1 MNHKD
6 CIVKSL
12 LFTTWKLIID
22 LVVLVADSKC
32 VLWAIV
38 CPDEA
43 DDKTNKGLP
52 RNFQQ
57 ASVPLLPL
65 IVPSLSRHCF
75 FTTKSC
81 DELRDWNCLLS
92 ISQSQLVNEERP
104 IVRCFIRL
112 ASDVFSWLCP
122 TTTQLPPNVASDSK
136 LDWRAAHCVIWV
148 ELIFS
153 CCATWAQVAGSE
165 E

>member
-1 MNHKD
+1 M
-6 CIVKSL
+6 

-22 LVVLVADSKC
+22 LVVLVADWKC

-38 CPDEA
+38 CPEET

-65 IVPSLSRHCF
+65 IVPSLYRNCALQQRVV
-75 FTTKSC
+75 TTLEIK
-81 DELRDWNCLLS
+81 NCVLS

-122 TTTQLPPNVASDSK
+122 TTTQLPPNVASASK
-136 LDWRAAHCVIWV
+136 LDWPGAHCVIWV

>member
-1 MNHKD
+1 MNHID
-6 CIVKSL
+6 IVNSCLPRESWSL
-12 LFTTWKLIID
+12 ILWYLWQTQSVYCGQLSALKKPMIKLTRGFLSSQFPAGIIATPAFNCALIIPQ
-22 LVVLVADSKC
+22 LY
-32 VLWAIV
+32 
-38 CPDEA
+38 
-43 DDKTNKGLP
+43 
-52 RNFQQ
+52 
-57 ASVPLLPL
+57 
-65 IVPSLSRHCF
+65 

-81 DELRDWNCLLS
+81 HDFRDWNCILS

-112 ASDVFSWLCP
+112 ATDVFSWLWP
-122 TTTQLPPNVASDSK
+122 TTTQLPPNVATDSR
-136 LDWRAAHCVIWV
+136 LDCRAAHCVIWV